1 MRQTTAFAGFAGL
14 VAAAAAVVAIS
25 VTAQEREDRTLLS
38 HDQMT
43 AIINEVS
50 GERAMHHLLELVP
63 YQRVRKPTE
72 YDTHFQE
79 SDVMAQFARDY
90 GFDNVTI
97 ESFASGQAWQPT
109 QGELWM
115 TTPKSV
121 KLYDVHDVALSLASL
136 NANGDATGELV
147 DIGAGRPEDFEN
159 KDLTGKF
166 VLSAQSV
173 SGLAQL
179 YSQAM
184 QKGAVGVI
192 GINAIGPQRA
202 LDYPDQIV
210 STTVTAREGT
220 SAWNVAPRVARE
232 LQALIARGDKITIR
246 SINKSVQVPTRS
258 EVVHA
263 EILGD
268 GSTTQEVAIGGHLYE
283 GVIKQG
289 ANDDNSGCAL
299 TLEIGRAYIKLIKEG
314 KLPRPKRTINFQ
326 WLAEI
331 SGTNYWLNAHP
342 EKAARII
349 GDLNFDMEGIRVS
362 QSRSYWVLQ
371 RTPDTFPSYINDIA
385 QSNME
390 YIADISRERVRFRG
404 NGYLPS
410 QTVESARGSKDAFY
424 IKVDKHYGSSDH
436 VTYMQHGIPA
446 VMFITW
452 PDMWYHSSEDT
463 PDKQDTTQYKRA
475 AAVGLGALAALSEG
489 TDTMA
494 ARIVNENLGRGL
506 ARMGESHTKGL
517 GYLADAIDAASL
529 ATAYREARVAIRHQA
544 DIEKGVVR
552 SASVLYID
560 VEGGKKKTAVFEPL
574 IDRRAV
580 SLLDE
585 VAAAYRLQASQ
596 RGLSLPA
603 SLGEP
608 ALSVAEQE
616 ASNLVVEQVAGAG
629 GGRGGGAVPAAG
641 RAGAAGAAGVAGPPA
656 GAPPAGRAGG
666 GRGNAGPSLP
676 TEFNAEFGLLLGRK
690 LTALQIRDFLSG
702 EFTPLPIETV
712 MAVLRAREAAGSIKL
727 VPRAR

>member
-1 MRQTTAFAGFAGL
+1 MKHSSILTGLAGL
-14 VAAAAAVVAIS
+14 GIVVSAVVA
-25 VTAQEREDRTLLS
+25 VNVVAQEREDRTLLS
-38 HDQMT
+38 QEQMT

-63 YQRVRKPTE
+63 YQRVRKPSE
-72 YDTHFQE
+72 YETHFQE
-79 SDVMAQFARDY
+79 SEVMAQFARDY

-147 DIGAGRPEDFEN
+147 DIGAGRPEDFES

-179 YSQAM
+179 YSQAI

-192 GINAIGPQRA
+192 GINAIGAQRA

-232 LQALIARGDKITIR
+232 LQALLARGDKITIR

-410 QTVESARGSKDAFY
+410 QSVESARGSKDAFY
-424 IKVDKHYGSSDH
+424 IKIDKHYGSSDH

-475 AAVGLGALAALSEG
+475 AAVGLGSLAALSEG
-489 TDTMA
+489 TDLMA

-506 ARMGESHTKGL
+506 SRMGESHTKGL
-517 GYLADAIDAASL
+517 GYMADARDSLSL
-529 ATAYREARVAIRHQA
+529 ATAYREARVAIKHQA
-544 DIEKGVVR
+544 EIEKAVVR
-552 SASVLYID
+552 SASVLYTD
-560 VEGGKKKTAVFEPL
+560 VDAGKKKTAVFEPL
-574 IDRRAV
+574 IDRRSAA
-580 SLLDE
+580 LLDE

-596 RGLSLPA
+596 RGITLPV
-603 SLGEP
+603 SIGEP
-608 ALSVAEQE
+608 VLSAAEQE
-616 ASNLVVEQVAGAG
+616 AASLVVEQVAGAA
-629 GGRGGGAVPAAG
+629 GGRGG
-641 RAGAAGAAGVAGPPA
+641 RAGGAGA
-656 GAPPAGRAGG
+656 APPAGRAGG
-666 GRGNAGPSLP
+666 GGGGRGTAGPSLP
-676 TEFNAEFGLLLGRK
+676 TEFNAEFSGLLGRK
-690 LTALQIRDFLSG
+690 MTVLEIRDFLSG
-702 EFTPLPIETV
+702 EFTPLPIESV
-712 MAVLRAREAAGSIKL
+712 MAVLRAREAAGTIRL
-727 VPRAR
+727 VKK